1 MDNHFY
7 EKIKYRAVDGATLT
21 MLGKI
26 TYDVSKDEFTM
37 TDALGFV
44 GGGFEECCTFLKS
57 RYEYLDTMSKICL
70 GCSFLCFM
78 IVGVNMLN
86 RKRKKIL

>member
-1 MDNHFY
+1 MDNNFY
-7 EKIKYRAVDGATLT
+7 EKVKYSAVDGATLT

-57 RYEYLDTMSKICL
+57 RYEYLDTLSKICL
-70 GCSFLCFM
+70 GCSAVCFAF
-78 IVGVNMLN
+78 IGVQMLY
-86 RKRKKIL
+86 RKK

>member
-1 MDNHFY
+1 MDNNFC

-21 MLGKI
+21 MIGKI

-57 RYEYLDTMSKICL
+57 RYEYLDTLSKICL
-70 GCSFLCFM
+70 GCSLICLM
-78 IVGVNMLN
+78 ILGANMLV
-86 RKRKKIL
+86 RKKWKNM